1 MTFYDLLNDFRG
13 LTKNQSEREKGNLF
27 EKFVIKFLTTDEVYK
42 GQFSWVKPYTEVFPG
57 SDLGIDLVAKRF
69 DEQYIAVQCK
79 FYDENATISKKDIDS
94 FISQSSRE
102 MTSKNGEKI
111 KFSGR
116 LIVDT
121 AKNINKNALEYFEDA
136 SIRISRLDAYTIA
149 QSDIDWDSF
158 KIQNP
163 ANLKTRN
170 KKNLREHQEEAIKAI
185 QEVFKTKNRAKL
197 IMACGTGKSLTAV
210 RLSDLYAND
219 ASGGI
224 IVFFAPSIALVSQ
237 TMKEFFEQ
245 SKKSFAGFVVCSD
258 SRVGKD
264 AIDDDIRLY
273 ELPIPPTT
281 NANNLARSVKM
292 QLDEHKKVIIF
303 STYQSI
309 DVIIEAQ
316 EFIGRDISL
325 IICDEAHRTAGYTE
339 SGLEDSVFVKV
350 HSNSN
355 LQANKRLYMTAT
367 PKIYTES
374 SKKKADERDTAV
386 YSMDDESL
394 FGEVAYQLDFKKA
407 LEKELLSEYKVLI
420 TVVNETQIANALNS
434 LQGVRDKKRSND
446 AKISIKTADN
456 KNKAITT
463 EFAAGLI
470 ATYKSLIKQDVF
482 VINDENQ
489 RVPLDEDLGAMSTA
503 IAFNSSIQSSKDRV
517 NAFSEVI
524 KAYDEDVSEN
534 FRLEHVDGTMNQSEK
549 NQKLAWLKQ
558 ADDDVRILSNAR
570 CLTEGIDV
578 PRLDGVI
585 FFDARDSIV
594 DIVQAVGRVMRKF
607 DGKQYGYIILPV
619 SLPQKDELNYD
630 DILSSDRF
638 KMVWKVIKAIRSHDS
653 RLVSEVEILKKI
665 KLLELSVR
673 DGNSSDQTSGEAES
687 ENLTDIEPIQ
697 KSLFSLKDLAA
708 HLYSIVPS
716 KLGDREY
723 WSSFAKNVGSI
734 VPALEARIYDLIENQ
749 PKIKAEFN
757 KFLDTLK
764 KNINSSLA
772 LSDAVS
778 MVVQHIITRPIF
790 DAIFENDEF
799 ASKNV
804 VSKSMQKVYDKLK
817 AYNLEDEMTKLKSL
831 YESIKDNA
839 SHAQTDKEKQEII
852 KNLYDNFFNS
862 AFKKDSERLGIVYT
876 PIEVVDYI
884 IHSVSHA
891 LKTHFDKSLNDRNV
905 NILDPFTGTGTFIVR
920 LLQSGLIDTNLRRKY
935 KSEIHANEITLLA
948 YYIANLNISAAYH
961 AALNEKSNKNYEMM
975 KGLLFT
981 DTFEMGEAKT
991 DPQNLLIDEYL
1002 EENEEEIKNQINS
1015 PIDIIIGN
1023 PPYSAGQRSANDDN
1037 ANISYYNLFNS
1048 IEKTYVANSSAILSK
1063 SAYDTYKLAIRWASD
1078 RINKNGI
1085 IGFVTNGGF
1094 LDGNSDDGLR
1104 YCLEREFSYI
1114 YVINLRGNQRTSG
1127 ETSRKEGGKIFG
1139 GGSRTPVA
1147 ITILIKDEN
1156 YKQDRAKIYYH
1167 DIGDYLKREEKL
1179 AKLTEFKSIANTE
1192 FEILEPNQYND
1203 WINQRDESFYKF
1215 VEISNQKTKFKDGC
1229 DIFEAFT
1236 MGVVTSRDAWA
1247 YNFSKQNLLNNMQSC
1262 IDFYNAERENLVKNP
1277 NYKINMDKTKIS
1289 WSDRVS
1295 NYCRKN
1301 KEVKFDT
1308 TKVTLCL
1315 YRPYSKAQLYY
1326 DSAFNERHSQL
1337 EKIFLAE
1344 SGERRAS
1351 AEFDLQ
1357 KFENIG
1363 IITSGI
1369 GNADFSALI
1378 NNQISDLQCFIN
1390 GQIFPLYYY
1399 EKKEKAKTATNL
1411 FEAFEPKAEPALF
1424 EDKFVY
1430 ERKDAI
1436 RDWALAEF
1444 RRVYKDDK
1452 INKED
1457 IFYYIY
1463 GLFHSKDYKSRYADN
1478 LSKMLPRI
1486 PYCKDFWSFSRAG
1499 RELGSIHLNY
1509 ETENL
1514 NQVAKAIKLSERD
1527 SGMFAT
1533 DLSELEA
1540 RDFRVIKMKFAKKG
1554 SKPNK
1559 SVIEFNSKI
1568 AVIDIPKEA
1577 YKYVVNGKSAIE
1589 WIMERYQIKTD
1600 KDSGIVNDPNLFSD
1614 DPRYILNLLLKVIE
1628 VSVKSVKIIDNLPKM
1643 DFID

>member
-102 MTSKNGEKI
+102 MTSKSGEKI

-163 ANLKTRN
+163 VNLKTRN
-170 KKNLREHQEEAIKAI
+170 KKNLRKHQEEAIKAI

-264 AIDDDIRLY
+264 TIDDDIRLY

-281 NANNLARSVKM
+281 NANNLAKSVKM

-316 EFIGRDISL
+316 KLIGRDISL

-355 LQANKRLYMTAT
+355 LQADKRLYMTAT

-446 AKISIKTADN
+446 AKIFIKTADN
-456 KNKAITT
+456 QNKTITT

-534 FRLEHVDGTMNQSEK
+534 FKLEHVDGTMNQSEK

-630 DILSSDRF
+630 NILSSDRF

-673 DGNSSDQTSGEAES
+673 DDNSSDQTSGEAES

-734 VPALEARIYDLIENQ
+734 VPALEARIYDLIENE
-749 PKIKAEFN
+749 PKIKAEFD
-757 KFLDTLK
+757 KFLKTLK
-764 KNINSSLA
+764 KNINSSLV
-772 LSDAVS
+772 LEDAVS

-799 ASKNV
+799 TGKNV

-817 AYNLEDEMTKLKSL
+817 AYNLEDETTKLKSL

-891 LKTHFDKSLNDRNV
+891 LKTHFNKSLNDRNV

-1023 PPYSAGQRSANDDN
+1023 PPYSSGQNSANDDN
-1037 ANISYYNLFNS
+1037 QNITYPNLFKK
-1048 IEKTYVANSSAILSK
+1048 IQETYAKSSRNIRSK
-1063 SAYDTYKLAIRWASD
+1063 NTLTDTYKLAIRWASD

-1085 IGFVTNGGF
+1085 IGFVTNGSF

-1114 YVINLRGNQRTSG
+1114 YVINLRGNARSSG
-1127 ETSRKEGGKIFG
+1127 ETRRKEGDGIFG
-1139 GGSRTPVA
+1139 FGSRTPVA

-1156 YKQDRAKIYYH
+1156 YKQNKAQIYYH

-1215 VEISNQKTKFKDGC
+1215 VEIANKDTKFKDGK
-1229 DIFEAFT
+1229 DIFKVFSQ
-1236 MGVVTSRDAWA
+1236 GVVTGKDIWS
-1247 YNFSKQNLLNNMQSC
+1247 YNFSKQNLLKNIELSLKTYESERKLLENDKNHKLL
-1262 IDFYNAERENLVKNP
+1262 IDL
-1277 NYKINMDKTKIS
+1277 TKIS
-1289 WSDRVS
+1289 WGGSLEKRI
-1295 NYCRKN
+1295 KGN
-1301 KEVKFDT
+1301 KILNFDIG
-1308 TKVTLCL
+1308 KVRLCL
-1315 YRPYSKAQLYY
+1315 YRPYNKAQLYY
-1326 DSAFNERHSQL
+1326 DSGYNHSHYQL
-1337 EKIFLAE
+1337 EKIFPADSAVRFADGDLA
-1344 SGERRAS
+1344 SQN
-1351 AEFDLQ
+1351 L
-1357 KFENIG
+1357 G
-1363 IITSGI
+1363 IQIVGI
-1369 GNADFSALI
+1369 GASCDFSALI
-1378 NNQISDLQCFIN
+1378 INNIADLEHISK
-1390 GQIFPLYYY
+1390 GHIFPLYYY

-1411 FEAFEPKAEPALF
+1411 FEEFGPKAEPALF

-1444 RRVYKDDK
+1444 RRVYKNDT
-1452 INKED
+1452 ISKED

-1486 PYCKDFWSFSRAG
+1486 PYCKDFWDFSRAG

-1514 NQVAKAIKLSERD
+1514 NQVAKVIKLAERN

-1533 DLSELEA
+1533 DLSDLEA
-1540 RDFRVIKMKFAKKG
+1540 KDFKVVKMKFAKKG
-1554 SKPNK
+1554 GKADK
-1559 SVIEFNSKI
+1559 TTIEFNSKI
-1568 AVIDIPKEA
+1568 AVIDIPKATYE
-1577 YKYVVNGKSAIE
+1577 YVVNGKSAVE

-1628 VSVKSVKIIDNLPKM
+1628 VSVKSIKIIDNLPKM

>member
-42 GQFSWVKPYTEVFPG
+42 GQFSWVKPYTEVFPC

-163 ANLKTRN
+163 VNLKTRN

-316 EFIGRDISL
+316 KFIGRDISL

-446 AKISIKTADN
+446 AKIFIETADN

-534 FRLEHVDGTMNQSEK
+534 FKLEHVDGTMNQSEK

-734 VPALEARIYDLIENQ
+734 VPALEARIYDLIENE
-749 PKIKAEFN
+749 PKIKAEFD
-757 KFLDTLK
+757 KFLKTLK
-764 KNINSSLA
+764 KNINSSLV
-772 LSDAVS
+772 LEDAVS

-799 ASKNV
+799 TGKNV

-817 AYNLEDEMTKLKSL
+817 AYNLEDETTKLKSL

-884 IHSVSHA
+884 IHSVSHT
-891 LKTHFDKSLNDRNV
+891 LKTHFNKSLNDRDV

-1023 PPYSAGQRSANDDN
+1023 PPYSARQKDSNDDN
-1037 ANISYYNLFNS
+1037 KNTQYINLFKRIS
-1048 IEKTYVANSSAILSK
+1048 ETYAQNTNATNKQSLQ
-1063 SAYDTYKLAIRWASD
+1063 DTYKLAIRWASD

-1085 IGFVTNGGF
+1085 IGFVTNGSF

-1114 YVINLRGNQRTSG
+1114 YVINLRGNARSSG
-1127 ETSRKEGGKIFG
+1127 ETRRKEGDGIFG
-1139 GGSRTPVA
+1139 FGSRTPVA

-1156 YKQDRAKIYYH
+1156 YKQDRAQIYYH

-1179 AKLTEFKSIANTE
+1179 ARLSKFKSIANTE
-1192 FEILEPNQYND
+1192 FKILEPNQYND
-1203 WINQRDESFYKF
+1203 WINQRDESFYEF
-1215 VEISNQKTKFKDGC
+1215 VEIANKDTKFKDGK
-1229 DIFEAFT
+1229 DIFKVFSQGIKT
-1236 MGVVTSRDAWA
+1236 NRDAWV
-1247 YNFSKQNLLNNMQSC
+1247 YDFSKEKLLQRMQEC
-1262 IDFYNAERENLVKNP
+1262 IDFCNSQKELLKKDKNH
-1277 NYKINMDKTKIS
+1277 KLSMDKTKVS
-1289 WSDRVS
+1289 WAT
-1295 NYCRKN
+1295 NLE
-1301 KEVKFDT
+1301 KEVRNLKKEPIKLDT
-1308 TKVTLCL
+1308 NKIRFCL

-1326 DSAFNERHSQL
+1326 DNAFNERHHRLDNFYLADDGECNALTKFASQFNPN
-1337 EKIFLAE
+1337 ITI
-1344 SGERRAS
+1344 SGLS
-1351 AEFDLQ
+1351 VD
-1357 KFENIG
+1357 K
-1363 IITSGI
+1363 
-1369 GNADFSALI
+1369 FSALI
-1378 NNQISDLQCFIN
+1378 SDNIVDYSMIGGC
-1390 GQIFPLYYY
+1390 QIFPLYYY
-1399 EKKEKAKTATNL
+1399 EKKEKAKTATNI
-1411 FEAFEPKAEPALF
+1411 FEDFEPKAEPTLF
-1424 EDKFVY
+1424 EDEFVY

-1436 RDWALAEF
+1436 RDWAMAEF

-1486 PYCKDFWSFSRAG
+1486 PYCKDFWGFSRAG

-1514 NQVAKAIKLSERD
+1514 NQVAKVIKLAERN

-1533 DLSELEA
+1533 DLSDLEA
-1540 RDFRVIKMKFAKKG
+1540 KDFKVVKMKFAKKG
-1554 SKPNK
+1554 GKPDK
-1559 SVIEFNSKI
+1559 TTIEFNSKI
-1568 AVIDIPKEA
+1568 VVIDIPKATYE
-1577 YKYVVNGKSAIE
+1577 YVVNGKSAVE

-1614 DPRYILNLLLKVIE
+1614 DPRYIINLLLKVIE

-1643 DFID
+1643 EFID

>member
-163 ANLKTRN
+163 VNLKTRN

-264 AIDDDIRLY
+264 TIDDDIRLY

-281 NANNLARSVKM
+281 NANNLAKSVKM

-316 EFIGRDISL
+316 KLIGRDISL

-374 SKKKADERDTAV
+374 SKKKANERDTAV

-446 AKISIKTADN
+446 AKIFIKTADN
-456 KNKAITT
+456 QNKTITT

-534 FRLEHVDGTMNQSEK
+534 FKLDHVDGTMNQSEK

-673 DGNSSDQTSGEAES
+673 DDNLSDQASGEAES

-734 VPALEARIYDLIENQ
+734 VPALEARIYDLIENE
-749 PKIKAEFN
+749 PKIKAEFD
-757 KFLDTLK
+757 KFLKTLK
-764 KNINSSLA
+764 KNINSSLV
-772 LSDAVS
+772 LEDAVS

-799 ASKNV
+799 TGKNV

-817 AYNLEDEMTKLKSL
+817 AYNLEDETTKLKSL

-876 PIEVVDYI
+876 PIDVVDYI

-891 LKTHFDKSLNDRNV
+891 LKTHFDKSLNNRNV

-1023 PPYSAGQRSANDDN
+1023 PPYSSGQNSANDDN
-1037 ANISYYNLFNS
+1037 QNITYPNLFKK
-1048 IEKTYVANSSAILSK
+1048 IQETYAKSSRNIRSK
-1063 SAYDTYKLAIRWASD
+1063 NTLTDTYKLAIRWASD

-1085 IGFVTNGGF
+1085 IGFVTNGSF

-1114 YVINLRGNQRTSG
+1114 YVINLRGNARSSG
-1127 ETSRKEGGKIFG
+1127 EARRKEGDGIFG
-1139 GGSRTPVA
+1139 FGSRTPVA

-1156 YKQDRAKIYYH
+1156 YKQNKAQIYYH

-1215 VEISNQKTKFKDGC
+1215 VEIANKDTKFKNGK
-1229 DIFEAFT
+1229 DIFKVFSQ
-1236 MGVVTSRDAWA
+1236 GVVTGKDIWS
-1247 YNFSKQNLLNNMQSC
+1247 YNFSKQNLLKNIELSLKTYESERKLLENDKNHKLL
-1262 IDFYNAERENLVKNP
+1262 IDL
-1277 NYKINMDKTKIS
+1277 TKIS
-1289 WSDRVS
+1289 WGGSLEKRI
-1295 NYCRKN
+1295 KGN
-1301 KEVKFDT
+1301 KFLNFDIG
-1308 TKVTLCL
+1308 KVRLCL
-1315 YRPYSKAQLYY
+1315 YRPYNKAQLYY
-1326 DSAFNERHSQL
+1326 DSGYNHSHYQL
-1337 EKIFLAE
+1337 EKIFPADSAVRFADGDLA
-1344 SGERRAS
+1344 SQNLAITLNDIGGGEFGALLTS
-1351 AEFDLQ
+1351 DIFDIHLF
-1357 KFENIG
+1357 K
-1363 IITSGI
+1363 
-1369 GNADFSALI
+1369 
-1378 NNQISDLQCFIN
+1378 QCVA
-1390 GQIFPLYYY
+1390 FPLYYY

-1411 FEAFEPKAEPALF
+1411 FEEFGPKAEPALF

-1452 INKED
+1452 ITKED

-1486 PYCKDFWSFSRAG
+1486 PYCKDFWGFSRAG
-1499 RELGSIHLNY
+1499 RELGNIHLNY
-1509 ETENL
+1509 ETKNL
-1514 NQVAKAIKLSERD
+1514 NQVAKVIKLAERN

-1533 DLSELEA
+1533 DLSDLEA
-1540 RDFRVIKMKFAKKG
+1540 KDFKVVKMKFAKKSG
-1554 SKPNK
+1554 KPDK
-1559 SVIEFNSKI
+1559 TTIEFNSKI
-1568 AVIDIPKEA
+1568 AVIDIPKATYE
-1577 YKYVVNGKSAIE
+1577 YVVNGKSAVE